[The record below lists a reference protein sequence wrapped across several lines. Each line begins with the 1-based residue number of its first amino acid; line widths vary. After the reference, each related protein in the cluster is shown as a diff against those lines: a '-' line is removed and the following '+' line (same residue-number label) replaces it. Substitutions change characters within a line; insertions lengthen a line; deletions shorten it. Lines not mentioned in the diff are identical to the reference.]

1 MATLFFEKGWL
12 LFLLVALLQA
22 CGHVPGNTTSV
33 TEAVTQSDKELP
45 ENFVLPKDIFKKSGS
60 TSTTETNFARINT
73 ASKPLIKPLIKKVL
87 LYASPTNERFFLA
100 GGVDTKINLKV
111 WEKFLLKYKIPF
123 QTITTVSELESSVP
137 GVLVLPSAAAL
148 SAKEKQAI
156 HNFRM
161 MGGSVLSTWVTGVRD
176 EAGGWQGFDFM
187 DATLG
192 VKVIGDTEKNPE
204 VNFLMVYGDTAI
216 VHSLPA
222 GQRIWLERVKSIYP
236 LRMLG
241 QQAGAKILDWS
252 RINGINQPGHSIVFN
267 ETNMPNGI
275 ISRAVTLGYS
285 ERLWRSA
292 DPQSMEAIAHN
303 SLMWLL
309 RLPDVYLGAWPAPY
323 TSALNVIVDVI
334 DVADDIDLKFADTLS
349 KVKAKM
355 TYFVLSSVA
364 SKSSETLKKLATEG
378 HEIAYLSDRF
388 EGFKGLTLEQQTQR
402 FEKSFLEMNTAGFKL
417 DKNAGFH
424 APIESQDATTEKLL
438 ADYGFTYFVAFMDK
452 TDTRLPFPYQA
463 QGSTNSDFSLLVLP
477 RTLTPP
483 EDAIEN
489 DPDNGLKQ
497 FLNELD
503 LSIDSHSLSL
513 IRFPNQSLMESSELD
528 EIASHL
534 NQSTQKI
541 WPVTAFDIVNWWR
554 ERQRLQVNLDTKSS
568 KLRLT
573 VDLKGVEP
581 LTRPASIYINLPY
594 INDVVELAPEQMDS
608 NGATISSVDPWRA
621 VVKINQLKPGK
632 YSWDINLKR
641 QLTVN

>member
-1 MATLFFEKGWL
+1 MLFLGKGWL
-12 LFLLVALLQA
+12 LFLLITLLQA
-22 CGHVPGNTTSV
+22 CSNVPGNTTSV

-60 TSTTETNFARINT
+60 ISKTEKNLALPST

-87 LYASPTNERFFLA
+87 LYASPTNESFFSA

-123 QTITTVSELESSVP
+123 QTLATVGELESSVP

-148 SAKEKQAI
+148 SANEKQAI

-161 MGGSVLSTWVTGVRD
+161 MGGNVLSTWVTGVRD
-176 EAGGWQGFDFM
+176 ETGGWQGFDFM
-187 DATLG
+187 ETTLG
-192 VKVIGDTEKNPE
+192 VKVIGDTENEPE
-204 VNFLMVYGDTAI
+204 VNFLMAYGDTAI

-222 GQRIWLERVKSIYP
+222 GLRIWLERVKSIYP

-241 QQAGAKILDWS
+241 QQAAAKILDWS
-252 RINGINQPGHSIVFN
+252 RINGVNQPGHSIVFN
-267 ETNMPNGI
+267 ETSMSNGI
-275 ISRAVTLGYS
+275 SSRVVTLGYS

-292 DPQSMEAIAHN
+292 DQQSMEAIAHN

-323 TSALNVIVDVI
+323 TSAFNVIVDVI

-378 HEIAYLSDRF
+378 HEIAFLSDRF
-388 EGFKGLTLEQQTQR
+388 EGFKDQTLEQQTKR
-402 FEKSFLEMNTAGFKL
+402 FEKSILEMNAAGFKL

-424 APIESQDATTEKLL
+424 APIESQDATTDKLL
-438 ADYGFTYFVAFMDK
+438 TDYGFSYFVAFMDK

-463 QGSTNSDFSLLVLP
+463 QGSKNSDFPLLVLP

-534 NQSTQKI
+534 TQSTQKI
-541 WPVTAFDIVNWWR
+541 WPATAFDTVNWWR
-554 ERQRLQVNLDTKSS
+554 ERQRLLVNLENKSS

-573 VDLKGVEP
+573 VNLSGDEP
-581 LTRPASIYINLPY
+581 LMHPASIYINLPNL
-594 INDVVELAPEQMDS
+594 NDVMELVPEQMDI
-608 NGATISSVDPWRA
+608 NGVTISSVDPWRA
-621 VVKINQLKPGK
+621 VVKIDQLKPGK
-632 YSWDINLKR
+632 YSWNVNFKR
-641 QLTVN
+641 LLTVN